1 MTSFVSGESVFT
13 PDGTPIYSSP
23 LVVNNSEGDVNID
36 IDNSEM
42 DVDLVI
48 EGDGPDEVYTSLF
61 GDIGDITKT
70 GAGDDIIDAGAEN
83 DYIDIAGSKGAD
95 IFEFKGDP
103 DGGVFGDNS
112 DFEYESDVFDRIRD
126 FDPNEGDRLVF
137 DLEDTNGFVSYDKGS
152 GEVKVTDSLGG
163 ESVVAEIADDLD
175 VDVNNLGND
184 QWELS

>member
-1 MTSFVSGESVFT
+1 MTSIVSGESVFT

-36 IDNSEM
+36 IDNSQM

-83 DYIDIAGSKGAD
+83 EYIDIAGSKGAD
-95 IFEFKGDP
+95 IFEFKVDQ
-103 DGGVFGDNS
+103 DGGVFGYNS
-112 DFEYESDVFDRIRD
+112 NLESDVFVKIRD
-126 FDPNEGDRLVF
+126 FDPNEGDRLIF
-137 DLEDTNGFVSYDKGS
+137 ELEDMDGVVSYDKGS
-152 GEVKVTDSLGG
+152 GEVKVTDSVGD
-163 ESVVAEIADDLD
+163 ESVVAEIADDLN
-175 VDVNNLGND
+175 VDVKKLGNG
-184 QWELS
+184 QWELW